1 MSQNII
7 HTSNYDINEIGHNFD
22 LTNFFDNF
30 KEIIDT
36 ANLSYKLIH
45 DLLNH
50 NINQDNIYNILEICE
65 FLQYK
70 HMNELCFIIF
80 KKILYNEIRIDYTN
94 IKNYN
99 SINLININNKKNKLF
114 IQICILEGLID
125 SKIVYKTYPYI
136 INNKCLVNGKCN
148 CNIELSNF
156 VLNGVCCYEYLKKN
170 NKLSEL
176 YNIDRYGYQ
185 DIYKKYAD
193 NPNINEMHLL
203 NICCLNNYNNIKHNV
218 ILNLLHS
225 YDCINIFTLQSVCFR
240 NKYKLIK
247 LILKYYKKKYI
258 ILSSKLFNF
267 RAADMTLKTI
277 KYLLSHNYI
286 FDDNEYEKIYYK
298 HGYTINLLNDMW
310 NNIYLENQLDV
321 QLHLEAEIEYR
332 YIKCEIL
339 LNHNIKFTKK
349 FYDNLDIKFKKLFN
363 NYPYLCINE

>member
-22 LTNFFDNF
+22 LTKFFDNF

-36 ANLSYKLIH
+36 ANLSYELIH

-99 SINLININNKKNKLF
+99 LINLININNKKNKLF

-148 CNIELSNF
+148 CNIELTNF
-156 VLNGVCCYEYLKKN
+156 VLNGVCCYEYLKKQ

-176 YNIDRYGYQ
+176 CTIYPYGYQ
-185 DIYKKYAD
+185 QIYQKYTE

-203 NICCLNNYNNIKHNV
+203 NICCLNNKNNNI

-225 YDCINIFTLQSVCFR
+225 YDCINIFTLQYVCFS
-240 NKYKLIK
+240 NNYKVIK

-258 ILSSKLFNF
+258 ILSSKIFDF
-267 RAADMTLKTI
+267 GAADMTVKTI

-286 FDDNEYEKIYYK
+286 FDNNEYEKIYNKRGYK
-298 HGYTINLLNDMW
+298 VNLLYDMW
-310 NNIYLENQLDV
+310 NYIDV
-321 QLHLEAEIEYR
+321 EFQREREIEYE